1 MKPVRLFTLLLTTTS
16 LFAQQNAPKIA
27 VDFDANFLKLNY
39 QMNLGEVLGVAVNSK
54 GTIVVLNHPGSA
66 TVGPVYG
73 NATTQLLEFD
83 SSGKFTRELG
93 KAVYGLAYAHSVR
106 FDKYDNLWVVDKG
119 AHTVIKFNPAGMVVL
134 NLGRRP
140 EGPDE
145 PEYYNP
151 RKIAQN
157 PPRASDMYFNGS
169 TDVTWDAQ
177 DNIYVSDGYGN
188 SRVAKFDKHGNWIK
202 AWGSRGN
209 APGQFN
215 VPHNIVADRDNNIY
229 VADRSNARIQVFDS
243 DGNFQRMILLNV
255 PYDKTRHPVLGNP
268 PQNAPDVTQPWAL
281 CMTNTMPQYL
291 YVADQEPGRIYK
303 VNPKD
308 GKILGWFGESGH
320 DLGQLNWVHGIAC
333 PSENTLFVADM
344 NNWRVLKVTV
354 HPGSSSGGAEK

>member
-1 MKPVRLFTLLLTTTS
+1 MKPVGLFTLLLATTS

-27 VDFDANFLKLNY
+27 ADFDANFLKLNY

-157 PPRASDMYFNGS
+157 PPRASDTYFNGS

-229 VADRSNARIQVFDS
+229 VADRSNARIQVFDG

-320 DLGQLNWVHGIAC
+320 DLGQLSWVHGIAC

-354 HPGSSSGGAEK
+354 HPGSSFGGAEK